1 VKQILVLTANVK
13 FPSSNSFYLT
23 SNSYVVEESSME
35 DINTSMKNFREEV
48 EQEGFEV
55 IGLTAHIVP
64 TNKVYEVLK
73 SLHQ

>member
-1 VKQILVLTANVK
+1 
-13 FPSSNSFYLT
+13 
-23 SNSYVVEESSME
+23 
-35 DINTSMKNFREEV
+35 MKNFREEV

-64 TNKVYEVLK
+64 TNKVDEVLK